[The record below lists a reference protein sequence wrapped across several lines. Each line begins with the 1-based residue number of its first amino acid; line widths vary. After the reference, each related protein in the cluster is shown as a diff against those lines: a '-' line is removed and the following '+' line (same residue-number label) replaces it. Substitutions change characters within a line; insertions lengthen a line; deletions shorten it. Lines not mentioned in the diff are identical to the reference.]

1 MFKNKNNKKERKKKL
16 WTMKE
21 ALFGGLCIEVLYNL
35 ILTNLSI
42 S

>member
-1 MFKNKNNKKERKKKL
+1 MFKNKNKKKKKKKL
-16 WTMKE
+16 WTLKE

-42 S
+42 T